1 MSRLYQLNIYK
12 RHLEERYKRLVE
24 KSNNYK
30 FIDESESD
38 DAAFKALKLLDK
50 INQIRFLDRELTI

>member
-24 KSNNYK
+24 KSNDYK